1 MNQVLINSTL
11 LTSSLLFTLYANAS
25 VTANISAA
33 SNYLW
38 RGVSQT
44 QGAVAVQGGVDYEHD
59 NGFYLGSWA
68 SNVDFGDATS
78 YELDF
83 YTGYAGSIGE
93 EFGYDIGYL
102 YYAYPDSDSNVDFGE
117 LKAAVSWKWFNVSYS
132 HVTNAGSN
140 VASEPLDNKEMGYFD
155 AGMSIPLSD
164 TLSLAMHYG
173 YSTGDIVTAWFATS
187 HYSDY
192 SISINKE
199 SNIGDISFM
208 LSDTDLN
215 GDDPKVIL
223 GYSYSFGL

>member
-1 MNQVLINSTL
+1 MRLALTSTL
-11 LTSSLLFTLYANAS
+11 LASSILTSFGAYAD
-25 VTANISAA
+25 VTANIGAT

-44 QGAVAVQGGVDYEHD
+44 QDAVAVQGGIDYEHD
-59 NGFYLGSWA
+59 NGFYLGTWA

-102 YYAYPDSDSNVDFGE
+102 YYAYPDSDSNIDFGE
-117 LKAAVSWKWFNVSYS
+117 LKAAVSWKWLNLSYS
-132 HVTNAGSN
+132 HVVNADSD
-140 VASEPLDNKEMGYFD
+140 VASEPLDNKDMGYFD
-155 AGMSIPLSD
+155 AGVSIPLSD
-164 TLSLAMHYG
+164 TLSIALHYG

-192 SISINKE
+192 SVSLNKE
-199 SNIGDISFM
+199 TNVGDINFM
-208 LSDTDLN
+208 ISDTDLN
-215 GDDPKVIL
+215 GDDPKIVI